1 MTLDVDG
8 FVAYPDH
15 CDVASLNSDGDVK
28 CTMCEERYTLSTA
41 GDSCKSKYKK
51 HTNKVMCTSQGYSY
65 IGILLNMPYT
75 KRT

>member
-28 CTMCEERYTLSTA
+28 CTTCEERYTLSTA
-41 GDSCKSKYKK
+41 GDSCMSKYKK
-51 HTNKVMCTSQGYSY
+51 YTNKYKPCVPINKQPNKHASY
-65 IGILLNMPYT
+65 
-75 KRT
+75 KEK